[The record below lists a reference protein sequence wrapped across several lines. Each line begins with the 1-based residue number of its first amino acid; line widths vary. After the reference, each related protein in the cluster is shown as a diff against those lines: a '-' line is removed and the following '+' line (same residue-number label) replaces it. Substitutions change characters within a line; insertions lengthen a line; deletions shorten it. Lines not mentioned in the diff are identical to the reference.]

1 MENKHKQYMKALAL
15 HNSHRYIDRGRL
27 HLFSDLLFW
36 VLHQINSLNNLQCDC
51 GGGRFFRVGCHTG
64 VEPQAWMCSKDGNVC
79 YVCLAVQYNF
89 ARSKEVTV
97 HLKRLFLSYGS
108 WNCLDGR
115 LKNSEK
121 ISISVFISKSH
132 RYVLLLTGHVT
143 LLLKC
148 LSSVC
153 SHVRRK
159 QGKH

>member
-1 MENKHKQYMKALAL
+1 MKAFAL
-15 HNSHRYIDRGRL
+15 HNPHRYIDEGRL

-36 VLHQINSLNNLQCDC
+36 LPHQINSLNNSLCDC
-51 GGGRFFRVGCHTG
+51 GGGRLVRVGCHTG
-64 VEPQAWMCSKDGNVC
+64 VEPQAWVCSKDGNVC

-121 ISISVFISKSH
+121 INQEWDCLHIKISEICVVVDRSCDFTAEMLELSVF
-132 RYVLLLTGHVT
+132 T
-143 LLLKC
+143 
-148 LSSVC
+148 C
-153 SHVRRK
+153 SEEA
-159 QGKH
+159 G